1 MLTGGKTVK
10 IVVLDGST
18 LNPGDNPWTGLE
30 NLGELT
36 VHERTSE
43 AELLDRSRGAQVLVI
58 NKVRLDEN
66 VLKQLPDLKFI
77 TVTAT
82 GHDCVNTQM
91 ARELGISASNVPV
104 YGTDSVAQHIFAL
117 LLHIMHRVD
126 IHDTA
131 VREGEW
137 IAREDFSFWKQPL
150 TELTGKSI
158 GIVGFGRI
166 GRAVGQLAHAFGM
179 QVLASSRSQKD
190 RPSYSPF
197 EWTDLDSLTQR
208 ADVISLNC
216 PLTDQTNG
224 LVNREFLSQCKSSL
238 VLINAGRGALVVEAD
253 LADALNRGVIAAAGL
268 DVVSREPIVAD
279 NPLVSA
285 KNCFITPH
293 QAWATLEARRR
304 LMQITV
310 ENVSAFLAGQPQ
322 NLIN

>member
-1 MLTGGKTVK
+1 MFRGFASVLTGGKTVK

-166 GRAVGQLAHAFGM
+166 GRAVGQLAHA
-179 QVLASSRSQKD
+179 L
-190 RPSYSPF
+190 
-197 EWTDLDSLTQR
+197 SL
-208 ADVISLNC
+208 IH
-216 PLTDQTNG
+216 
-224 LVNREFLSQCKSSL
+224 
-238 VLINAGRGALVVEAD
+238 I
-253 LADALNRGVIAAAGL
+253 
-268 DVVSREPIVAD
+268 
-279 NPLVSA
+279 
-285 KNCFITPH
+285 
-293 QAWATLEARRR
+293 
-304 LMQITV
+304 
-310 ENVSAFLAGQPQ
+310 
-322 NLIN
+322 

>member
-1 MLTGGKTVK
+1 MK

-30 NLGELT
+30 TLGEVT
-36 VHERTSE
+36 VHDRSSE
-43 AELLDRSRGAQVLVI
+43 AELLDRCRGAQVLVT
-58 NKVRLDEN
+58 NKVRLDERL
-66 VLKQLPDLKFI
+66 LKALPELKFI

-82 GHDCVNTQM
+82 GHDCVDTNM

-117 LLHIMHRVD
+117 ILHIMHRVD

-131 VREGEW
+131 VRAGEW
-137 IAREDFSFWKQPL
+137 SARQDFSFWKQPL

-179 QVLASSRSQKD
+179 QVLANSRSQKD

-197 EWTDLDSLTQR
+197 EWTDIETLTRR
-208 ADVISLNC
+208 ADIISLNC
-216 PLTDQTNG
+216 PLTDQTKG
-224 LVNREFLSQCKSSL
+224 LVNRNLLVQCKSSL
-238 VLINAGRGALVVEAD
+238 VLINAGRGDLIVEAD
-253 LADALNRGVIAAAGL
+253 VADALNNGLIAAAGL
-268 DVVSREPIVAD
+268 DVVSREPITAD
-279 NPLVSA
+279 NPLLSA

-310 ENVSAFLAGQPQ
+310 DNISAFVAGQPQ
-322 NLIN
+322 NLIT